1 MAQVDPLS
9 REALSQEILPLLRR
23 HGATRVA
30 LFGSAARGQDQAG
43 SDVDILVRFREPVGL
58 FTLAQLQRELGARL
72 GCSVDLVTEGALSP
86 HIRPFVE
93 REKVTLYE
101 E

>member
-1 MAQVDPLS
+1 MKRV
-9 REALSQEILPLLRR
+9 EALSQEILPLLRR
-23 HGATRVA
+23 HGATSIA
-30 LFGSAARGQDQAG
+30 LFGSVVRGEEEAG
-43 SDVDILVRFREPVGL
+43 SDVDVLVRFREPVGL
-58 FTLAQLQRELGARL
+58 FKLAQLQRELSARL
-72 GCSVDLVTEGALSP
+72 GCSVDLVTEGALSR